1 MDVVHHLF
9 IIFMSCL
16 ALWKGAAWLVDASSR
31 IAKRMGISEL
41 VIGLTVVAFGTSAPE
56 FAVTIGAALRGEMDI
71 SVATIIGSNIFNI
84 GFILGGCAIVTTI
97 RINRSIVWRDGLLL
111 FVITAVLVGM
121 LWDQTLSRP
130 EGFILVATLVGYLLF
145 LFWKRSVPLE
155 EEISQEKATWK
166 DGSLLMMGLGLILAG
181 QYFLVDSAVQLA
193 EMIGMSK
200 WLIGL
205 TIVAAGTSIPEFAIS
220 MIAIIKKHHG
230 IAAGNL
236 IGSNL
241 FNTLGVLGL
250 AGFIQPLETTQGS
263 SLVISVIAQL
273 ALTFVVLIFLWTHS
287 KLTRWEG
294 VVLILLSLII
304 WGYNFTTTAAT

>member
-1 MDVVHHLF
+1 MAVVYHLF

-16 ALWKGAAWLVDASSR
+16 ALWKGASWLVDAAAR

-71 SVATIIGSNIFNI
+71 SIATIIGSNLFNI

-111 FVITAVLVGM
+111 FVITALLAGM
-121 LWDQTLSRP
+121 LWDQKLSSL
-130 EGFILVATLVGYLLF
+130 EGFILVAILIGYLLF

-155 EEISQEKATWK
+155 EEISHATATWK
-166 DGSLLMMGLGLILAG
+166 DGPLLMMGLGLILAG
-181 QYFLVDSAVQLA
+181 QHLMVDSAGNLA

-205 TIVAAGTSIPEFAIS
+205 TVVAAGTSIPEFAIS
-220 MIAIIKKHHG
+220 AVAIIKKTSRHRRRKPHRKQS
-230 IAAGNL
+230 L
-236 IGSNL
+236 QHPRRPRTGS
-241 FNTLGVLGL
+241 V
-250 AGFIQPLETTQGS
+250 
-263 SLVISVIAQL
+263 
-273 ALTFVVLIFLWTHS
+273 H
-287 KLTRWEG
+287 
-294 VVLILLSLII
+294 
-304 WGYNFTTTAAT
+304 

>member
-56 FAVTIGAALRGEMDI
+56 FAVTIGAALRGETDI
-71 SVATIIGSNIFNI
+71 SLATVIGSNIFNI
-84 GFILGGCAIVTTI
+84 GFILGGCAMVTTI
-97 RINRSIVWRDGLLL
+97 RIERSIVWRDGLLL
-111 FVITAVLVGM
+111 FVITAMLLGM
-121 LWDQTLSRP
+121 LWDRTLSRP
-130 EGFILVATLVGYLLF
+130 EGFILMATLLCYLVF
-145 LFWKRSVPLE
+145 LFWKKTAPLE
-155 EEISQEKATWK
+155 EEISHASATWK
-166 DGSLLMMGLGLILAG
+166 DGPILVMGLGLILAG
-181 QYFLVDSAVQLA
+181 QYLLVESAGELA
-193 EMIGMSK
+193 TMFGMSS

-205 TIVAAGTSIPEFAIS
+205 TVTAVGTSLPEFAIS
-220 MIAIIKKHHG
+220 MGAIIKKHHG

-241 FNTLGVLGL
+241 FNILGVLGM
-250 AGFIQPLETTQGS
+250 AGFIQPLKTEGDS
-263 SLVISVIAQL
+263 VVISVAAQL
-273 ALTFVVLIFLWTHS
+273 VLTLVVLIFLWTHS

-294 VVLILLSLII
+294 IVLILMSLTIY
-304 WGYNFTTTAAT
+304 GYNFTVTS